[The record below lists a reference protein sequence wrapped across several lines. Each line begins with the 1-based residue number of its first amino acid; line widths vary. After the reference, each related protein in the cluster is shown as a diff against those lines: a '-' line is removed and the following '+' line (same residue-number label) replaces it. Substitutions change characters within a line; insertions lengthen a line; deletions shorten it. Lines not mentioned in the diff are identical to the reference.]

1 MAKNLVI
8 VESPA
13 KAHTIEKYLGSD
25 FKVLASVGHIR
36 KDTKVDK
43 ATFDVTYEIDPE
55 HKSIISELKKEAAKA
70 DKIWLATDEDREGE
84 SISWHLCEVL
94 KLPKDTARITFH
106 EITKPALENAIKNPR
121 TVDMN
126 MVSSQ
131 QARQTLDML
140 VGYDLSDMVRKKVP
154 GAVSAG
160 RVQSPALRLIVER
173 EKEIEKFAEK
183 SSFKISGQFIDRKSP
198 AQNASFLATYDGAAP
213 EDEKTARELLE
224 KLTGADFIV
233 EDVEETE
240 GTKANPV
247 PFTTAALQI
256 EANSKLGF
264 SSRTTMSAAQG
275 LYQAGLITY
284 HRTDSLNLSS
294 QAMGAMA
301 GYIKEQFG
309 DQYLKT
315 RHFKTKDASA
325 QEAHEAIRPTDVRR
339 LSAGKNEYEKRLYQ
353 LIWARTLATQM
364 ANAKVAKTTITI
376 KTLSTSPAVVAST
389 PSPVDEKFIA
399 KGEVVIFDGFLRVYG
414 KSKDLELPK
423 VSKGDALDCLEL
435 TARQTFAKPPARYTE
450 GSLVKKL
457 EELGIGRPSTYATI
471 MTAIQTRGY
480 VVKGESEGE
489 EREVVELKAE
499 MAPLGPRPS
508 GPSPRAAG
516 AYARAAALRSPSSEP
531 SSAIISRS
539 VVKEKYGANKGKL
552 IPTAI
557 GELVAGFLNDNFK
570 NIVDYKFTANIEKDL
585 DLVAEAKLERV
596 KMLRDF
602 YGPFRDTVLI
612 AQGVERYNNARLLGH
627 DPETG
632 KPIYAKIGKNG
643 GFIQLGDNEKS
654 SNEKPRFAPLP
665 KRKSVKTVTLEQ
677 ALKQL
682 ALPVLP
688 RLLGKAPDGAELIA
702 ANGPFGPYLKG
713 GKYNIPMKDF
723 DPYTVTLEEVLP
735 LYQKKVDS
743 MIADWGEIQ
752 IINGAYGP
760 YVKGPG
766 RRNNVKVPKDTDPKS
781 ITLEQ
786 AREMLDNKPKTA
798 HKTRRGT
805 RGKKKPAKKK

>member
-43 ATFDVTYEIDPE
+43 TTFDVTYEIDPG
-55 HKSIISELKKEAAKA
+55 HKLIITELKREAKA
-70 DKIWLATDEDREGE
+70 ADKVWLATDEDREGE

-106 EITKPALENAIKNPR
+106 EITKPALDAAILHPR
-121 TVDMN
+121 TVDMD

-154 GAVSAG
+154 GAISAG

-173 EKEIEKFAEK
+173 EKEIEKFESK
-183 SSFKISGQFIDRKSP
+183 SSFKVSGTFSKNGEFV
-198 AQNASFLATYDGAAP
+198 ANLEKGNP
-213 EDEKTARELLE
+213 EDENGARELLE
-224 KLTGADFIV
+224 RLVGSSFKV
-233 EDVEETE
+233 EDVEEAE
-240 GTKANPV
+240 GAKANPV

-256 EANSKLGF
+256 EANAKLGF

-294 QAMGAMA
+294 QAVGAMA
-301 GYIKEQFG
+301 SYIKEKFG
-309 DQYLKT
+309 ENYLKT
-315 RHFKTKDASA
+315 RHFKTRDASA
-325 QEAHEAIRPTDVRR
+325 QEAHEAIRPTDIYRTT
-339 LSAGKNEYEKRLYQ
+339 AGKNDYEKRLYQ

-364 ANAKVAKTTITI
+364 ANAKVAKTTIR
-376 KTLSTSPAVVAST
+376 LSHDFV
-389 PSPVDEKFIA
+389 A
-399 KGEVVIFDGFLRVYG
+399 KGEVVIFDGFLKVYG

-423 VSKGDALDCLEL
+423 VTKGDLVECLGL
-435 TARQTFAKPPARYTE
+435 VAKQVFAKPPARYTE

-457 EELGIGRPSTYATI
+457 EELGIGRPSTYASI
-471 MTAIQTRGY
+471 MTAIQVRKY
-480 VVKGESEGE
+480 VEKGESEGE
-489 EREVVELKAE
+489 EREVVELRAND
-499 MAPLGPRPS
+499 S
-508 GPSPRAAG
+508 GVKRT
-516 AYARAAALRSPSSEP
+516 
-531 SSAIISRS
+531 
-539 VVKEKYGANKGKL
+539 VVKEKFGANKGKL
-552 IPTAI
+552 VPTPI
-557 GELVAGFLNDNFK
+557 GELVSGFLTDNFK

-585 DLVAEAKLERV
+585 DLVAEAKLARV

-632 KPIYAKIGKNG
+632 KPIYAKVGKTG
-643 GFIQLGDNEKS
+643 GFIQLGDNEKECG
-654 SNEKPRFAPLP
+654 EKPRFAPLP
-665 KRKSVKTVTLEQ
+665 KRKSTKTVTLEQ

-682 ALPVLP
+682 ALPTLP
-688 RLLGKAPDGAELIA
+688 RTLGKAPDGAELIA

-713 GKYNIPMKDF
+713 GTYNIPMKEL
-723 DPYTVTLEEVLP
+723 DPYTVSLEEALP
-735 LYQKKVDS
+735 LYQKKIES
-743 MIADWGEIQ
+743 MIANWGEIQ

-766 RRNNVKVPKDTDPKS
+766 RRNNVKVPKDMDPKS

-786 AREMLDNKPKTA
+786 AQEMLANKPKTA
-798 HKTRRGT
+798 AKTRRGT
-805 RGKKKPAKKK
+805 RGGRKSTAKKAKAL

>member
-1 MAKNLVI
+1 MSKNLVI

-25 FKVLASVGHIR
+25 FKVLASVGHVR

-43 ATFDVTYEIDPE
+43 STFDVTYEIDPE
-55 HKSIISELKKEAAKA
+55 HKSIITELKKEVKKA

-94 KLPKDTARITFH
+94 ELPKDTARITFH
-106 EITKPALENAIKNPR
+106 EITKPALEAAIKNPR
-121 TVDMN
+121 TVDMD
-126 MVSSQ
+126 MVASQ

-160 RVQSPALRLIVER
+160 RVQSPALRLVVER
-173 EKEIEKFAEK
+173 EKEIEKFESK
-183 SSFKISGQFIDRKSP
+183 FNFKITGKFTKDT
-198 AQNASFLATYDGAAP
+198 AEFDASYDGDAP
-213 EDEKTARELLE
+213 ADERAARELLE
-224 KLTGADFIV
+224 KLSAENYQVTG
-233 EDVEETE
+233 VEETE

-256 EANSKLGF
+256 EANAKLGY
-264 SSRTTMSAAQG
+264 SARTTMSAAQG

-294 QAMGAMA
+294 QAVAA
-301 GYIKEQFG
+301 VTEFVKSEFG
-309 DQYLKT
+309 PEYAKP

-325 QEAHEAIRPTDVRR
+325 QEAHEAIRPTLITRTA
-339 LSAGKNEYEKRLYQ
+339 AGKNEYEKRLYQ
-353 LIWARTLATQM
+353 LIWARTVATQM
-364 ANAKVAKTTITI
+364 ANAKVAKTVIRI
-376 KTLSTSPAVVAST
+376 SNDFV
-389 PSPVDEKFIA
+389 A

-423 VSKGDALDCLEL
+423 VAKGDKLDCLSL
-435 TARQTFAKPPARYTE
+435 VAKQTFAKPAARYTE

-457 EELGIGRPSTYATI
+457 EELGIGRPSTYASI
-471 MTAIQTRGY
+471 MMAIQARGY
-480 VVKGESEGE
+480 VVKGESEGT
-489 EREVVELKAE
+489 ERDVVELVAKN
-499 MAPLGPRPS
+499 GS
-508 GPSPRAAG
+508 VT
-516 AYARAAALRSPSSEP
+516 
-531 SSAIISRS
+531 RS
-539 VVKEKYGANKGKL
+539 VVREKYGANKGRL
-552 IPTAI
+552 MPTAI
-557 GELVAGFLNDNFK
+557 GELVAGFLTDNFK

-585 DLVAEAKLERV
+585 DLVAEAKLGRV

-602 YGPFRDTVLI
+602 YGPFHDTVLI

-654 SNEKPRFAPLP
+654 AGEKPVFAPLP

-682 ALPVLP
+682 ALPSLP
-688 RLLGKAPDGAELIA
+688 RVLGSAPDGTELIA

-735 LYQKKVDS
+735 LYQKKIDS

-766 RRNNVKVPKDTDPKS
+766 RRNNVKVPKDMDPAK
-781 ITLEQ
+781 ITEAE
-786 AREMLDNKPKTA
+786 AREMLLNKPKKTTSR
-798 HKTRRGT
+798 TRRGT
-805 RGKKKPAKKK
+805 RGKKNGKKK

>member
-43 ATFDVTYEIDPE
+43 STFDVTYEIDPD
-55 HKSIISELKKEAAKA
+55 HKKIISELKKEARAA

-84 SISWHLCEVL
+84 SISWHLVEVL
-94 KLPKDTARITFH
+94 GLPSNTARITFH
-106 EITKPALENAIKNPR
+106 EITKPALEAAIQNPR
-121 TVDMN
+121 TVDMD
-126 MVSSQ
+126 MVYSQ

-173 EKEIEKFAEK
+173 EKEIEKFASK
-183 SSFKISGQFIDRKSP
+183 SSFKVSGI
-198 AQNASFLATYDGAAP
+198 FLKDADGVYGGEESGWDFDATYEEKAP
-213 EDEKTARELLE
+213 EDEKAAVELLE
-224 KLTGADFIV
+224 RLKEAEFKV
-233 EDVEETE
+233 EDVEESE
-240 GTKANPV
+240 GSKANPA

-256 EANSKLGF
+256 EANAKLGF

-294 QAMGAMA
+294 QAVAAMA
-301 GYIKEQFG
+301 SYIKEKFG
-309 DQYLKT
+309 LNYLKT

-325 QEAHEAIRPTDVRR
+325 QEAHEAIRPTDIYRT
-339 LSAGKNEYEKRLYQ
+339 SAGKNDYEKRLYQ
-353 LIWARTLATQM
+353 LIWSRTLATQM
-364 ANAKVAKTTITI
+364 ANAKVAKTTIHI
-376 KTLSTSPAVVAST
+376 SNDFV
-389 PSPVDEKFIA
+389 A

-423 VSKGDALDCLEL
+423 VAKGDKLSYLSL
-435 TARQTFAKPPARYTE
+435 TAKQNFAKPPARYTE

-457 EELGIGRPSTYATI
+457 EELGIGRPSTYASI
-471 MTAIQTRGY
+471 MTAIQARGY
-480 VVKGESEGE
+480 VIKGESDGE
-489 EREVVELKAE
+489 EREVVVLSAKPGMSVE
-499 MAPLGPRPS
+499 
-508 GPSPRAAG
+508 
-516 AYARAAALRSPSSEP
+516 RS
-531 SSAIISRS
+531 IS
-539 VVKEKYGANKGKL
+539 KEKFGANKGKL
-552 IPTAI
+552 IPTPI
-557 GELVAGFLNDNFK
+557 GELVAGFLTDNFK
-570 NIVDYKFTANIEKDL
+570 SIVDYKFTANIEKDL
-585 DLVAEAKLERV
+585 DLIAEAKLKRV
-596 KMLRDF
+596 KMLQDF
-602 YGPFRDTVLI
+602 YGPFRDTVLA

-627 DPETG
+627 HPENG
-632 KPIYAKIGKNG
+632 KPIYAKVGKNG

-654 SNEKPRFAPLP
+654 TGEKPRFAPLP
-665 KRKSVKTVTLEQ
+665 KRKSVNTVTLEL

-682 ALPVLP
+682 ALPSLP
-688 RLLGKAPDGAELIA
+688 RSLGKAPDGNELIA

-723 DPYTVTLEEVLP
+723 DPYTVTLKEALP

-766 RRNNVKVPKDTDPKS
+766 RRNNVKVPKDVDPKK
-781 ITLEQ
+781 ITEEQ
-786 AREMLDNKPKTA
+786 AREMLENKPKKTA
-798 HKTRRGT
+798 TKTRRGV
-805 RGKKKPAKKK
+805 RGRKKK